1 MLEERSSILGGNQ
14 MPTLT
19 VKGDW
24 SKTKQFLN
32 SLETN
37 QQFSQLDTFGIMG
50 VEALAEAT
58 PKRTGYTASCWNYE
72 IEQNGNQIKIVWTN
86 SNINKGENIAALLD
100 SGHGTR
106 SGFYISGRN
115 YIDPALDPVLD
126 RIIESIKEEVSR
138 L

>member
-1 MLEERSSILGGNQ
+1 
-14 MPTLT
+14 MPVLT

-24 SKTKQFLN
+24 NKTKQFLN
-32 SLETN
+32 NLETK
-37 QQFSQLDTFGIMG
+37 QQFSQFDKFGQIG

-58 PKRTGYTASCWNYE
+58 PKRTGYTASCWSYE
-72 IEQNGNQIKIVWTN
+72 IEQNGDQIKIVWNN
-86 SNINKGENIAALLD
+86 SNVNKGENIAALLD

-106 SGFYISGRN
+106 SGFYITGRN

-126 RIIESIKEEVSR
+126 QIINSIKEEVSK